1 MKTIQYTETLVY
13 YDGVQV
19 FAGQDSTGCHYVGAM
34 IDAVGDA
41 DRYLIVAIGE
51 DPLRQFYAGEL
62 DLRTLLLDSSV
73 NGWYTALVGDDFE
86 QPVALEAQQGSLVE
100 MDYLPEPGFH
110 LTARHADVS
119 EPPLTKTSPAS
130 VGALDRLAYG
140 LSQVDGT
147 YAILLG
153 SGISRAAGIPT
164 GWEIALDLILQIAKL
179 RGEDPRDDPA
189 GWYERQYGRSINYSD
204 LVESLAATPAERSRL
219 LSRYIEPDAADIREG
234 KKQPTSAHKAIAK
247 LVKHGCINLIITTNI
262 DRLME
267 TALAAEQ
274 IHPVIVRSPDDLLGM
289 VPLSH
294 SHGDCR
300 VIKLHG
306 DYKDIRSLN
315 TASELEHYP
324 ESVDRLLNQIF
335 AEFGMILCGW
345 SAQWDVALCNAAK
358 RSGVSPYSWF
368 WAEHG
373 QTSEAAEEL
382 IAHQGA
388 QRIRIDQADNFF
400 DEVLR
405 KVERL
410 LGVEPQDPFPVEQGV
425 AVLQG
430 YLQQHLGLG
439 GSDSAGDLSSVV
451 SQIFALSTPTK
462 TEPREP
468 EATRELSKKIDF
480 ASELINRGLV
490 VQAKTDLERLWIGD
504 DQIPDNLRA
513 RIAGNLAACAMSEE
527 DADGTMRWADE
538 AYRLQPDN
546 PAVIANAALA
556 AQQVG
561 NTHRALELANRS
573 CELNPLDSPATSVVM
588 IEMWRNDE
596 HAALDEFVAGNA
608 WVKQDAQCALVLSSI
623 RLLQSRPCEAV
634 EICRGRVAVE
644 DRDANAHL
652 ALGQSLMRLAQA
664 DRTPLTYTETAMAQ
678 MEEVV
683 AEATRA
689 IDLLRPTDLKLQRHA
704 ALILRGCA
712 RSILGVNAGAMV
724 DFDQALNERPN
735 SSEAMFYKALQHLI
749 AMQPAEAVTC
759 FERVEDT
766 SQIPDLVLP
775 FADALLSSGNAPAA
789 VDMVR
794 GSFDLDSPEWEDI
807 HRAELLFRAE
817 AAAGESST
825 VVPFLQ
831 AALAQAA
838 TDPRLLVLDAIV
850 RNARDDFD
858 GAEHAL
864 KRALGCIA
872 EEQRPNIL
880 IRIAYHYLERSRFSE
895 AADYFGAAVAGN
907 AFHPM
912 AVHLLGCLNNSRRMR
927 EALTW
932 SRTLQASGRNL
943 PREVADVEFS
953 ILQQVGDATSAVSKC
968 ERICDH
974 AEATPVDRVNLASA
988 HIRLGDFDAAARTAR
1003 EIHRSTLLDYPVS
1016 LLQLAQIK
1024 GLLGVDGYLEDAY
1037 TARRHGFDNA
1047 DVHLGYT
1054 STIVGREQEIIE
1066 PESVGPGCAVLLSG
1080 ESGEQWWSIV
1090 DHGENPMGPHE
1101 LTPHDELAVALT
1113 DRQAGEKVV
1122 LRQDFEDLQY
1132 EVIEIQSKFKR
1143 AFQEIATE
1151 FSTRFPSNTNL
1162 SRVTVD
1168 EEDISKFLQVVDQQ
1182 DRFVRDV
1189 EQLYREGTLPLV
1201 TFASQVRKSPLEV
1214 WRACTLHD
1222 FTRVTFGVGNDEE
1235 SNRAATLLQDADAI
1249 VLDMVALFTVH
1260 ELEIIDVL
1268 RKRFDRIA
1276 LPQLVLDDLLQLSF
1290 NTETMRAHGF
1300 IGKTDDGR
1308 YRMSEVPEDSWDK
1321 WKEEVKSVLAF
1332 ANSLEIIPSYGLLDV
1347 PDVEQ
1352 ILFTLT
1358 PAGAGAVWAGEEN
1371 SAKHELLIS
1380 DDLGLSKI
1388 ANAFGTETANTQALL
1403 LECCRSGALSGDDYS
1418 RMVERLAAMNYWFV
1432 RVRSED
1438 IVSSFEAHGYV
1449 TTTGT
1454 RAMLRTLQ
1462 GPDCL
1467 EDSAVTVAVNV
1478 VVELAS
1484 RTVPGQ
1490 LDLIIGLLLSTLQ
1503 RGRET
1508 SPVLIKFQETVKND
1522 SRIPPRTRH
1531 HILASISAYH
1541 IGGMTRTG
1549 HGLIVLRY

>member
-1 MKTIQYTETLVY
+1 MN
-13 YDGVQV
+13 
-19 FAGQDSTGCHYVGAM
+19 
-34 IDAVGDA
+34 
-41 DRYLIVAIGE
+41 
-51 DPLRQFYAGEL
+51 
-62 DLRTLLLDSSV
+62 V
-73 NGWYTALVGDDFE
+73 N
-86 QPVALEAQQGSLVE
+86 
-100 MDYLPEPGFH
+100 
-110 LTARHADVS
+110 
-119 EPPLTKTSPAS
+119 
-130 VGALDRLAYG
+130 ALDRLAMG
-140 LSQVDGT
+140 LSQTRGT
-147 YAILLG
+147 YAFLLG
-153 SGISRAAGIPT
+153 SGISKAAGILT
-164 GWEIALDLILQIAKL
+164 GWEIAVDLISQLATL
-179 RGEDPRDDPA
+179 RGEDTQGDPE
-189 GWYERQYGRSINYSD
+189 GWYRRRFDRPVNYSD
-204 LVESLAATPAERSRL
+204 ILESLGGQPAERSQL
-219 LSRYIEPDAADIREG
+219 LSGYIEPNDEDRRAWR
-234 KKQPTSAHKAIAK
+234 KQPTAAHRAIAK
-247 LVKHGCINLIITTNI
+247 LVRHGCVRLIITTNI

-267 TALAAEQ
+267 TALADEQ
-274 IHPVIVRSPDDLLGM
+274 IHPTIVSSPDDLQGTP
-289 VPLSH
+289 PLSQLH
-294 SHGDCR
+294 NECL
-300 VIKLHG
+300 VFKLHG

-315 TASELEHYP
+315 TASELERYP
-324 ESVDRLLNQIF
+324 ESVDRQLDRIF
-335 AEFGMILCGW
+335 ADFGMVVCGW
-345 SAQWDVALCNAAK
+345 SAQWDVALCNAVK
-358 RSGVSPYSWF
+358 RSASGTYSWF
-368 WAEHG
+368 WTEHG
-373 QTSEAAEEL
+373 TTSEAAEEL
-382 IAHQGA
+382 IDHLGA
-388 QRIRIDQADNFF
+388 ERARINDADSFF
-400 DEVLR
+400 KEVLLR
-405 KVERL
+405 VERL
-410 LGVEPQDPFPVEQGV
+410 LGIDPQGPLPMERGV
-425 AVLQG
+425 AVLQD

-439 GSDSAGDLSSVV
+439 GSDFTGDLSSVV
-451 SQIFALSTPTK
+451 SQIFALSTPTDP
-462 TEPREP
+462 EPHEA
-468 EATRELSKKIDF
+468 EATRELSGKIDV
-480 ASELINRGLV
+480 ARELINRGLV
-490 VQAKTDLERLWIGD
+490 VQAKTDLESLWGGD

-513 RIAGNLAACAMSEE
+513 RIAGNLAACAMAEE
-527 DADGTMRWADE
+527 DADDAIHWANE

-556 AQQVG
+556 AQQAG
-561 NTHRALELANRS
+561 DTDRALDLAKRSRELD
-573 CELNPLDSPATSVVM
+573 PLDSPATSVVM
-588 IEMWRNDE
+588 IEMWRAGE
-596 HAALDEFVAGNA
+596 HAALDQFVAENA
-608 WVKQDAQCALVLSSI
+608 WVKQDEQCALVLSSI
-623 RLLQSRPCEAV
+623 RLLQCRPAEAV
-634 EICRGRVAVE
+634 ELCRGRVAAE
-644 DRDANAHL
+644 YRDANAHL

-664 DRTPLTYTETAMAQ
+664 DRTPLTYPETAMTQ

-683 AEATRA
+683 AEATSA

-712 RSILGVNAGAMV
+712 RSTLGLNAEAMA
-724 DFDQALNERPN
+724 DFDEALNERPN
-735 SSEAMFYKALQHLI
+735 SSEAMFYKALQHLVGR
-749 AMQPAEAVTC
+749 QLAEAVNC

-775 FADALLSSGNAPAA
+775 FADALLASGNAPAA

-794 GSFDLDSPEWEDI
+794 GNFDLNAPQWEDI

-825 VVPFLQ
+825 VVPALE

-838 TDPRLLVLDAIV
+838 TDPRLLVLDAVV

-864 KRALGCIA
+864 KGALA
-872 EEQRPNIL
+872 YVTTEQRPEIL
-880 IRIAYHYLERSRFSE
+880 IRLAYHYLDRSRFSE
-895 AADYFGAAVAGN
+895 AGDYFGEAVAGN
-907 AFHPM
+907 SFHPM
-912 AVHLLGCLNNSRRMR
+912 AVPLLGCLNNSRRLR

-932 SRTLQASGRNL
+932 SRALQASRRNM

-953 ILQQVGDATSAVSKC
+953 ILQQVGDATAAVSQC

-988 HIRLGDFDAAARTAR
+988 QIRLDDFDAAIRTVR
-1003 EIHRSTLLDYPVS
+1003 EVDRSALLDYPVS
-1016 LLQLAQIK
+1016 LLRLAQIK
-1024 GLLGVDGYLEDAY
+1024 RLLGVDGYLEDAY
-1037 TARRHGFDNA
+1037 TARRHGLGDA
-1047 DVHLGYT
+1047 DVHLGYV
-1054 STIVGREQEIIE
+1054 STVVGREQEIIE
-1066 PESVGPGCAVLLSG
+1066 PELMGPGCAVLLSG

-1090 DHGENPMGPHE
+1090 DHGENPSGPHE
-1101 LTPHDELAVALT
+1101 LTPDDELAVALT
-1113 DRQAGEKVV
+1113 GSRTGEKVV
-1122 LRQDFEDLQY
+1122 LRQGFEDLQY
-1132 EVIEIQSKFKR
+1132 EVIAIQSKFMR
-1143 AFQEIATE
+1143 AFQETADE

-1162 SRVTVD
+1162 SRVTVAD
-1168 EEDISKFLQVVDQQ
+1168 EDFGKFLQVVDQQ
-1182 DRFVRDV
+1182 NRFVRDV

-1214 WRACTLHD
+1214 WRACTHHD

-1235 SNRAATLLQDADAI
+1235 SNRAATLLHDADAI
-1249 VLDMVALFTVH
+1249 VLDMVALFTLH

-1290 NTETMRAHGF
+1290 NTEMMRAHGF

-1352 ILFTLT
+1352 TLFTLT

-1371 SAKHELLIS
+1371 SAKRELLIS

-1462 GPDCL
+1462 GPECS

-1508 SPVLIKFQETVKND
+1508 SSVLIKFQEAVKND
-1522 SRIPPRTRH
+1522 SRLPPMTRH
-1531 HILASISAYH
+1531 QILASISAYH
-1541 IGGMTRTG
+1541 IGGITRTG
-1549 HGLIVLRY
+1549 HGLIVLRH